1 MRYSSKKSGPAFG
14 RKARMA
20 QDGNGIRFPRSAE
33 NPRFRNLE
41 KADEERRY
49 RQMRNGARGESDIL
63 RELREA
69 PSRVIPEWNDED
81 FENQRYGK
89 GKCYLKFFLTKELL
103 FLFSFI

>member
-1 MRYSSKKSGPAFG
+1 
-14 RKARMA
+14 MA
-20 QDGNGIRFPRSAE
+20 QDGNSIRFPRSAE

-81 FENQRYGK
+81 FENQRYGR
-89 GKCYLKFFLTKELL
+89 GKCYLKFF
-103 FLFSFI
+103 FN